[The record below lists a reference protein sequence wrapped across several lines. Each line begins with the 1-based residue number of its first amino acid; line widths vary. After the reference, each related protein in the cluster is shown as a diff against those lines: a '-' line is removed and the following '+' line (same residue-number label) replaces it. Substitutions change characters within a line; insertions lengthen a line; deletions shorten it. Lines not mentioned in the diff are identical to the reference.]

1 MNRRIWPGRAL
12 AVAGILAAALGL
24 ARAADGPH
32 AIHVDQI
39 GYRPGDPK
47 VAYAVGAMNPLFSVR
62 RTDTKQEVFEGTAW
76 PSAQRDSASGDQVAA
91 LDLPWERA
99 EGEYVVTTADGLS
112 SPSFRIGPTVYDQV
126 FRAALKSFTYQRCGA
141 PITDGSPFA
150 RPACHLNDAREWG
163 PGGKQRVVT
172 GGWHDAGD
180 YGKYVVPA
188 GITVWHLAIVA
199 SLLPS
204 TARAEVLDEMRWEL
218 DWLLRMQR

>member
-1 MNRRIWPGRAL
+1 MNRVVGPGRPL
-12 AVAGILAAALGL
+12 AVAGILAAALSL
-24 ARAADGPH
+24 ARAADGTR

-47 VAYAVGAMNPLFSVR
+47 VAYAVGLTTPSFVVR
-62 RTDTKQEVFEGTAW
+62 RADTKQVVFEGTSGPRAE
-76 PSAQRDSASGDQVAA
+76 RDPASGDQVAA
-91 LDLPWERA
+91 LDFTSVRG

-112 SPSFRIGPTVYDQV
+112 SPSFRIGPAVYDQV
-126 FRAALKSFTYQRCGA
+126 LRAALKSFTYQRCGA

-163 PGGKQRVVT
+163 PDGKQRVVT

-188 GITVWHLAIVA
+188 GITLWHLGMIAG
-199 SLLPS
+199 LMPS
-204 TARAEVLDEMRWEL
+204 TARADVLNEMRWEL
-218 DWLLRMQR
+218 DWLLKM